1 MPPALLR
8 VLGAP
13 GAGKTLLITTLVEE
27 FRTLGHFVA
36 TSAPRGEAATVITTS
51 SGARITAE
59 RALTADELCSLVG
72 SVDPRAALL
81 LAEGLD
87 APGSPAVE
95 VLAPGTPPSTPPADL
110 VATIASTEVAP
121 GATKPLATLIERRII
136 KGEPSGVLRK
146 GLLAQLLSRKK
157 RI

>member
-1 MPPALLR
+1 MAPALLR

-13 GAGKTLLITTLVEE
+13 GAGKTLLIATLVEE
-27 FRTLGHFVA
+27 FRSLGHFVA

-59 RALTADELCSLVG
+59 RPLTAEELCSLVG

-95 VLAPGTPPSTPPADL
+95 VLASGTQPSTPPADL
-110 VATIASTEVAP
+110 IATIASTEVAP
-121 GATKPLATLIERRII
+121 GATRLLAALIERRII
-136 KGEPSGVLRK
+136 RGQPAEQPRR
-146 GLLAQLLSRKK
+146 GLLGRLFGR
-157 RI
+157 

>member
-13 GAGKTLLITTLVEE
+13 GAGKTLLIATLVEE

-36 TSAPRGEAATVITTS
+36 TSAPREGATVITLS

-59 RALTADELCSLVG
+59 RPLTADELCILVR

-81 LAEGLD
+81 LAEALD

-95 VLAPGTPPSTPPADL
+95 VVPTGAHALTPPVDL
-110 VATIASTEVAP
+110 LATIASSEVAP
-121 GATKPLATLIERRII
+121 GATAPLAALIERRLLR
-136 KGEPSGVLRK
+136 GEPDAPPR
-146 GLLAQLLSRKK
+146 GLLGRLFGR
-157 RI
+157 

>member
-13 GAGKTLLITTLVEE
+13 GAGKTLLIATLVEE
-27 FRTLGHFVA
+27 FRGLGHFVA

-59 RALTADELCSLVG
+59 RPLTAEELCSLVG

-87 APGSPAVE
+87 APGLPAIE
-95 VLAPGTPPSTPPADL
+95 VLAPGAHPSTPPADL

-121 GATKPLATLIERRII
+121 GTTGPLAALIERRILR
-136 KGEPSGVLRK
+136 GEPPEPPRR
-146 GLLAQLLSRKK
+146 GLLGRLLGR
-157 RI
+157 